1 MLYDVGDISF
11 VVQRSNICVAV
22 KFNKEIQKVNITEE
36 YKIYII

>member
-22 KFNKEIQKVNITEE
+22 NKEIQKVNITGE
-36 YKIYII
+36 YKEYII